1 MQKQVLLLNTAELL
15 NMVGRVDFFASVRPA
30 YCTEFLACD
39 VREWKGTKVPYFQC
53 ENTTKTYEYI
63 LSGLLCLATATKSNE
78 DIINEDNGCLVEDNA
93 ESFAKGL
100 EVLMGRIETINR
112 ENIKDSLSG
121 AEWSEIVNKK
131 LKPIIENVYE
141 GRSFV

>member
-1 MQKQVLLLNTAELL
+1 MNYLKSLGY
-15 NMVGRVDFFASVRPA
+15 NMLPKR
-30 YCTEFLACD
+30 
-39 VREWKGTKVPYFQC
+39 
-53 ENTTKTYEYI
+53 
-63 LSGLLCLATATKSNE
+63 NE

-112 ENIKDSLSG
+112 EDIKDSLSG